1 MTFRMNAKYVIKVF
15 TTGQASNVTVT
26 KNTKMN
32 EDNLSLV
39 QC

>member
-1 MTFRMNAKYVIKVF
+1 MIFRMNAKYVNKAF
-15 TTGQASNVTVT
+15 TTGQASNVTMT

-32 EDNLSLV
+32 KDNLRLV